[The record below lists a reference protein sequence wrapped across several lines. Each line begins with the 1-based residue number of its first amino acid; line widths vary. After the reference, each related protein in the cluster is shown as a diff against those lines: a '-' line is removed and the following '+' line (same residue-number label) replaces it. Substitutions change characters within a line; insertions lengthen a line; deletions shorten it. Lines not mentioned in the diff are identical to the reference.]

1 MSSDLKG
8 KAIEVLKGL
17 YDPEIPINVWDLGLV
32 YELRVGESGDI
43 YVLMTL
49 TAPGC
54 PLASSLVSLVE
65 DALKSIDGVREVTVE
80 LTFNPPWDPS
90 RMTPEGRKAFKSLYG
105 YDLIEYWESM
115 HGTTLQTQG

>member
-1 MSSDLKG
+1 MSSDLRG
-8 KAIEVLKGL
+8 RAIDALKGL

-32 YELRVGESGDI
+32 YDLRVSEAGDV

-54 PLASSLVSLVE
+54 PLASSLVSMVE
-65 DALKSIDGVREVTVE
+65 DTLRSIDGVREVTVE

-90 RMTPEGRKAFKSLYG
+90 RMTPEGREAFKTLYG
-105 YDLIEYWESM
+105 YDLMEYWEAM
-115 HGTTLQTQG
+115 HGTASQTRK